1 MNEMKIPLDLSKNK
15 SKDSFVSY
23 TEQLVPPDGYELS
36 LAVGATYSLHIDALE
51 RLMVS
56 LLGIKDSPEDG
67 NERANID
74 TFIPALERLREKVI
88 LFHDNARLKLA
99 ETPDKKIPDIIK
111 LWDKM
116 TVGIGLP
123 YKDGRRCSFHPK
135 VWVVR
140 YQKKNNAN
148 EFIYRVLVLSR
159 NVSFDPCLDT
169 VFSMEGTLTK
179 DRQEKNLNLPLCD
192 FLRELAD
199 HADGEKKKDIKEL
212 AEQLKTVC
220 FKRDDGLGED
230 FKFLPTGIK
239 EHLITKSGLYNTEFD
254 EALIISPFLSDDI
267 LRHFADNT
275 NDLVLMT
282 RKDQLALIP
291 EEYRERIGVYILG
304 EDAERNFNIHAKIY
318 LTKTG
323 SNYDLYVGSLNLT
336 HSAFNNNIEFAL
348 RLGIG
353 EENYNALNGMLQSKE
368 TKLFVEAR
376 PEDYEKS
383 ASEAEDPEKQAKK
396 AVDDVFT
403 FLSRIGITA
412 SVSRV
417 EGSEKYRITVK
428 AGAEDLACLN
438 DKLAKILGGAE
449 IKLRPLSE
457 SKSQEFKTLREEVQF
472 GGLEFKDISQYYSV
486 KIADEIRPMPIPTEV
501 PDGVIKQRD
510 AALIENYKHDYLR
523 YLYNRKGKGVSSSEG
538 KDVGTGTDGNSYPS
552 LPIEDGLYEHML
564 YAAFKGTLDEYLPLI
579 SDEKQG
585 KLFSLIEEAA
595 KEAAEEAA
603 EKKNIPGGESKDE

>member
-23 TEQLVPPDGYELS
+23 TKQLVPPDGYELS

-88 LFHDNARLKLA
+88 LFHDNARLKLV
-99 ETPDKKIPDIIK
+99 ETPDKEIPDIIK
-111 LWDKM
+111 LWDTM

-123 YKDGRRCSFHPK
+123 YKDGSRCSFHPK

-140 YQKKNNAN
+140 YQKKNNGN

-169 VFSMEGTLTK
+169 VFSMEGTLTE
-179 DRQEKNLNLPLCD
+179 DSQEKNKNRPLCD

-230 FKFLPTGIK
+230 FEFLPTGIK
-239 EHLITKSGLYNTEFD
+239 GPLITESGLYTTKFD

-267 LRHFADNT
+267 LRHFADKAK
-275 NDLVLMT
+275 DKAKKLVLMT

-291 EEYRERIGVYILG
+291 EEYRKRIGVYILG
-304 EDAERNFNIHAKIY
+304 EDAEKNFNIHAKIY

-353 EENYNALNGMLQSKE
+353 AKYYEDLKDMLQSKE
-368 TKLFVEAR
+368 TKLFVEAGS
-376 PEDYEKS
+376 EDYEKS

-412 SVSRV
+412 SVS
-417 EGSEKYRITVK
+417 EDSSGEYRITVN
-428 AGAEDLACLN
+428 AGTDDLACLN
-438 DKLAKILGGAE
+438 DKLAKIPGGAE

-457 SKSQEFKTLREEVQF
+457 RKKFKTLREEVQF
-472 GGLEFKDISQYYSV
+472 DELEFKDISQYYSV
-486 KIADEIRPMPIPTEV
+486 KIADEIKLMPIPTKV
-501 PDGVIKQRD
+501 PDDVIDQRD
-510 AALIENYKHDYLR
+510 EALIENYKHGYLS
-523 YLYNRKGKGVSSSEG
+523 YLYNRKVKGGSSSEG
-538 KDVGTGTDGNSYPS
+538 EGFGTVTDASSYPS

-595 KEAAEEAA
+595 KEAAE
-603 EKKNIPGGESKDE
+603 KKNIPGGEPKDE